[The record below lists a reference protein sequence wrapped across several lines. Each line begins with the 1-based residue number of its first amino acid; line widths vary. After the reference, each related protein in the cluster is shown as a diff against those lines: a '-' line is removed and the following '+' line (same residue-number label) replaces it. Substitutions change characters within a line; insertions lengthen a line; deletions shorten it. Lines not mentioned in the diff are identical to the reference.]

1 MQIKDLIRYN
11 LFVRE
16 LYFDAIAKLP
26 WVAVVEPRGL
36 SFDSMRD
43 VFLHLTVVED
53 RWIGFVILGS
63 KKEWVG
69 LDFDAFNDFDAFEK
83 MHAADNG
90 KHGKLFRKLSDEEL
104 KREVV
109 VPFGDKQKISVET
122 VLTHIVIEDM
132 IHYGELSAAFWQM
145 GLQAPY
151 MAFGNINI
159 STLRLT
165 RKDRR

>member
-26 WVAVVEPRGL
+26 WAAVVEPRGL

-69 LDFDAFNDFDAFEK
+69 LDFDAFNDFDALKKCMQQTTENTESYL
-83 MHAADNG
+83 A
-90 KHGKLFRKLSDEEL
+90 KLSDEEL

-151 MAFGNINI
+151 MAFWQY
-159 STLRLT
+159 
-165 RKDRR
+165 KHQHP